1 MKPYL
6 RAAWNSFTWRRVLLT
21 QVIGLAVAFLMSLD
35 WGYFG
40 ESLGHVSLHFVTMS
54 AYAFLLLP
62 VAFCAD
68 EAIAR
73 GARPIVVYVIL
84 LVFVNQALAAALCAA
99 TQWIYTQIFAIP
111 WPSKYWGFT
120 DASGHFSVPS
130 SLGLLI
136 FLNGRAT
143 ERMLEG
149 VRSAE
154 LRRVKLDQ
162 QLVASRLATAE
173 AQIDPQM
180 LFGELAEIKR
190 GLEDSQ
196 PDAEQRLNDLIQ
208 TLRTALARTRAV
220 TTEGNES

>member
-21 QVIGLAVAFLMSLD
+21 QVAGLAVAYLMSLAG
-35 WGYFG
+35 GYFG
-40 ESLGHVSLHFVTMS
+40 ESIGHVSIHFATMS
-54 AYAFLLLP
+54 AYVFLLLP

-68 EAIAR
+68 EAMAR
-73 GARPIVVYVIL
+73 GVRPIVVYVVL
-84 LVFVNQALAAALCAA
+84 LVFVNQALAAALCAVM
-99 TQWIYTQIFAIP
+99 QWTYTQVLAIP
-111 WPSKYWGFT
+111 WPSKVWGFT
-120 DASGHFSVPS
+120 QASGRFSVPS

-149 VRSAE
+149 LRGAE

-162 QLVASRLATAE
+162 QLVESRLATAE

-190 GLEDSQ
+190 GLENSQ
-196 PDAEQRLNDLIQ
+196 ADAEQRLNDLIQ
-208 TLRTALARTRAV
+208 TLRAALARTRAV
-220 TTEGNES
+220 TTEGNEP

>member
-1 MKPYL
+1 MTPYL

-21 QVIGLAVAFLMSLD
+21 QVVGLAVAYLMSLD

-40 ESLGHVSLHFVTMS
+40 ESTGHVSIHFATTS

-68 EAIAR
+68 AAIAR
-73 GARPIVVYVIL
+73 GAKPIVVYVVL

-99 TQWIYTQIFAIP
+99 MQWIYMQIFAIP
-111 WPSKYWGFT
+111 WPSKVWGFT
-120 DASGHFSVPS
+120 EASGHFSVPS

-162 QLVASRLATAE
+162 QLVESRLATAE

-180 LFGELAEIKR
+180 LFGELAAIKL
-190 GLEDSQ
+190 GLDKSQ
-196 PDAEQRLNDLIQ
+196 PEAEKKLNDLIQ

-220 TTEGNES
+220 ATEGNEP